1 MSYVLY
7 MTETWEVEF
16 TDEFE
21 AWWGTLS
28 ELKEEGRIT

>member
-1 MSYVLY
+1 

-21 AWWGTLS
+21 SWWITLS
-28 ELKEEGRIT
+28 EDEHEKIL